1 MGFRVHTAFLPVLSA
16 ALATVLLI
24 LAGCAS
30 APPPTKGMLDL
41 PSGIEY
47 LEWRSIAEGVEYSSH
62 PGTRFVPQLHML
74 RIDLFNPAVE
84 AAPAPLQTHGSE
96 PHQIARLVQNAGQK
110 QPAGQKQSE
119 GASVVVVVAATPF
132 RYVFSWRH
140 GFLMKPVGVYKVGDR
155 LYSRQHKE
163 WGVLWQAPASQAPR
177 QSKDPQGRLR
187 ISDGLEEPEKAGWAA
202 GGYEPILL
210 DGKNVGIHA
219 ARNARTAVGLSRN
232 ARFLYILV
240 VEGDE
245 FSRRGLTSRETAA
258 VIALLGAYR
267 GMNFDGGDSAFLLIA
282 EERAGKTEEAGRLR
296 YMYRGARRSMACF
309 FTVRSRIPS
318 TSIR

>member
-1 MGFRVHTAFLPVLSA
+1 MKYRVRSVFLPALTA
-16 ALATVLLI
+16 ALTAVLLL

-30 APPPTKGMLDL
+30 APPPAKGMLDL
-41 PSGIEY
+41 PSEIEY
-47 LEWRSIAEGVEYSSH
+47 LEWRSIAEGVEYATH

-84 AAPAPLQTHGSE
+84 AAPAPPQPHGSE

-110 QPAGQKQSE
+110 QLNGQKQSE

-132 RYVFSWRH
+132 RYMFSWRH
-140 GFLMKPVGVYKVGDR
+140 GFLMEPVGVYKVGDR

-163 WGVLWQAPASQAPR
+163 WGVLWQAPWE
-177 QSKDPQGRLR
+177 PQGRLR
-187 ISDGLEEPEKAGWAA
+187 ISDGLEEPEKAGWAV
-202 GGYEPILL
+202 GGYEPIVL

-258 VIALLGAYR
+258 VIARLGAYR
-267 GMNFDGGDSAFLLIA
+267 GMNFDGGNSAFLLLA
-282 EERAGKTEEAGRLR
+282 EEGAGKTTETGRLR
-296 YMYRGARRSMACF
+296 YMYRGARRRMACF

-318 TSIR
+318 TSLR